1 MYLDY
6 YGFSDKPFELS
17 PNQKFFYLTTG
28 HQSTLEAMLGGI
40 NGRKGWIVLTGEVG
54 TGKTTLIYGVL
65 GRELEKVKTAFIF
78 HPTYRFGDLLEQ
90 ILHELG
96 EPVLKGGAD
105 QLKIQFIAYLK
116 KVKQQGAVLAVLIDE
131 AQKLSKEVARE
142 LFSLLAGEPWISETL
157 QLVLV
162 GQPELDEIIDT
173 VVLKYH
179 LPKPGLRL
187 MIYPLSRQESQD
199 YIEHRLR
206 VVGSSSDRVFSPQAL
221 SFINEYAKGIPRV
234 INILCDNALRSGY
247 NASLKKIGID
257 IIWKV
262 IGNLEGPNYKQKIQS
277 KPPRGI
283 SFARFLSLL
292 GSRPWLIVI
301 VAILLGAGIWL
312 ARFGGGNRLFDS
324 KFLENSNSRIG
335 RGEQVPPVNK
345 PPKEE
350 QTQRKDVSSESPDL
364 QQTAPEESLARNTRI
379 SSLTGNRRIQVKKGD
394 SLSKISTQYYGMFN
408 ESLVDLML
416 SINSSIRDANLI
428 LENQVIQLP
437 IVTEE
442 TLILPTP
449 DNTFTILLGTFST
462 PAQVAKYKGEPA
474 LSGKKITIHPRRVS
488 RHDTWS
494 RVEAGRYRSRAEA
507 LAVINTLRA
516 KKLLPFFK

>member
-28 HQSTLEAMLGGI
+28 HQSALEAVLGGI
-40 NGRKGWIVLTGEVG
+40 KGRRGWIVLTGEVG
-54 TGKTTLIYGVL
+54 TGKTTLIYGLL
-65 GRELEKVKTAFIF
+65 GRQLEKIKTAFIF
-78 HPTYRFGDLLEQ
+78 HPTFRFGELLEQ

-105 QLKIQFIAYLK
+105 QLKIQFIAFLK
-116 KVKQQGAVLAVLIDE
+116 KVKQQGVVLAVLIDE

-206 VVGSSSDRVFSPQAL
+206 VVGSSSERIFSPQAL

-247 NASLKKIGID
+247 NAGLKKIGID

-277 KPPRGI
+277 KPPRGV
-283 SFARFLSLL
+283 SSSRFLALL
-292 GSRPWLIVI
+292 FSRPWLIVI
-301 VAILLGAGIWL
+301 VAILLAAGISL
-312 ARFGGGNRLFDS
+312 VRFGGGTRLFPPKVS
-324 KFLENSNSRIG
+324 ENSK
-335 RGEQVPPVNK
+335 GEQVPLLNK

-350 QTQRKDVSSESPDL
+350 QAQPKDAHSASSDG
-364 QQTAPEESLARNTRI
+364 QQTALEESAARNIRI
-379 SSLTGNRRIQVKKGD
+379 PSLTGNRRIQVKKGD

-416 SINSSIRDANLI
+416 SSNSSIRDANLI

-437 IVTEE
+437 IITEE

-474 LSGKKITIHPRRVS
+474 LSGKNITIHLRRVS

-494 RVEAGRYRSRAEA
+494 RVEAGRYRSRAES